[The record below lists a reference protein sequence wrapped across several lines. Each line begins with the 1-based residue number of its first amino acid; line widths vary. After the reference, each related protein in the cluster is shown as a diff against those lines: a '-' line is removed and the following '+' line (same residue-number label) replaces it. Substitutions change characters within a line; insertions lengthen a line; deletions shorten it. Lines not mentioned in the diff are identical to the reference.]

1 MKMPLKKTKLC
12 LSERINCMIITIEE
26 VQISEAINAV
36 RKTIE
41 LVGNIKFIEHRYANE
56 CYGYETAF
64 NGINGSI
71 IVKGGFS
78 SGYQGE
84 GPQGLKKRYLQNLD
98 LMKHSLN
105 RMLIVLEGDS
115 H

>member
-84 GPQGLKKRYLQNLD
+84 GPQGLKKDTCRTW
-98 LMKHSLN
+98 
-105 RMLIVLEGDS
+105 I
-115 H
+115 